1 MTRWSTVDNDNFLGD
16 HHTPHGNEGSA
27 SEEASLL
34 NNCYVLH
41 CTRLMAKISTV
52 LGNTTAAS
60 AFAQQAEAHA
70 AAIHS
75 RWFNASTSGY
85 LDTRQGHLILALV
98 SGVVPQHLL
107 KDVLAT
113 LRHEI
118 YITQAG
124 HIDTG
129 LTTTYFMYKYFADS
143 SSGFGGHEDL
153 AYTVT
158 TAKGHPG
165 YLDMLSNGTT
175 FNENWGFCHDRG
187 SCCAAADYRKDCCE
201 KVYECQDYRG
211 CPLNGACGS
220 SSGSSS
226 KIHGTLDGVG
236 QLFVAG
242 IGGIRRPLG
251 GVGYQAISFEAPFDM
266 TGGGFHAR
274 ASFDSAYGTIVSS
287 WASSG
292 GVHTHNFTVP
302 PNCEATVRIGG
313 TRLTE
318 GGVELAQR
326 EGVRGVRACERD
338 ERMAVV
344 NVGSGS
350 FTFRGEVGS

>member
-1 MTRWSTVDNDNFLGD
+1 M
-16 HHTPHGNEGSA
+16 P
-27 SEEASLL
+27 
-34 NNCYVLH
+34 
-41 CTRLMAKISTV
+41 
-52 LGNTTAAS
+52 
-60 AFAQQAEAHA
+60 
-70 AAIHS
+70 
-75 RWFNASTSGY
+75 
-85 LDTRQGHLILALV
+85 
-98 SGVVPQHLL
+98 
-107 KDVLAT
+107 
-113 LRHEI
+113 
-118 YITQAG
+118 
-124 HIDTG
+124 G
-129 LTTTYFMYKYFADS
+129 L
-143 SSGFGGHEDL
+143 
-153 AYTVT
+153 
-158 TAKGHPG
+158 
-165 YLDMLSNGTT
+165 
-175 FNENWGFCHDRG
+175 
-187 SCCAAADYRKDCCE
+187 
-201 KVYECQDYRG
+201 Q

-220 SSGSSS
+220 SAGSSS

-251 GVGYQAISFEAPFDM
+251 GVGYQAISFEAPFDL
-266 TGGGFHAR
+266 TGGDFHAR

-318 GGVELAQR
+318 GGAELAQR

-350 FTFRGEVGS
+350 FSFRGEVGS